1 MNPDDLL
8 RLAPSFLRRQRW
20 FAGAEAERVR
30 VEDFEV
36 LRDDWPKLTWA
47 LLEVAGAH
55 YNVIVGGRPM
65 GQPAEFL
72 GGHEYA
78 VLGEADGGF
87 WYDAIF
93 DPTLAVVLLGTF
105 TQGQQQAEHVRP
117 IGVEQSN
124 SSLVFDDRIIA
135 KVFRRV
141 QPGHNPDVEVT
152 MALADEGFAHVPRPV
167 AAWQRDGYDLA
178 FVQQFLV
185 GGSEGWALALT
196 SLRDLYADGP
206 DDPGEA
212 GGDFA
217 GEAERLGQ
225 VTGEMH
231 MALAEAFGM
240 HSGDPVGWYDSMTHR
255 LGTIQDLS
263 LEERTGAM
271 AVFQH
276 LRDAHD
282 PGPSIRVHGDY
293 HLGQVMRTDNGWYVL
308 DFEGEPARSLE
319 ERRSVSSPM
328 KDVTGMLRSFDYAVH
343 SVQAEREAWEFERI
357 QPLGEAWLARN
368 RSAFL
373 RGYHE
378 TPGIETLLPGDSASA
393 AVVQRAFEL
402 DKALYELGYELA
414 YRPAWA
420 DIPRMAI
427 RHLTFG

>member
-1 MNPDDLL
+1 
-8 RLAPSFLRRQRW
+8 
-20 FAGAEAERVR
+20 
-30 VEDFEV
+30 
-36 LRDDWPKLTWA
+36 
-47 LLEVAGAH
+47 
-55 YNVIVGGRPM
+55 
-65 GQPAEFL
+65 
-72 GGHEYA
+72 
-78 VLGEADGGF
+78 
-87 WYDAIF
+87 
-93 DPTLAVVLLGTF
+93 
-105 TQGQQQAEHVRP
+105 
-117 IGVEQSN
+117 
-124 SSLVFDDRIIA
+124 
-135 KVFRRV
+135 
-141 QPGHNPDVEVT
+141 
-152 MALADEGFAHVPRPV
+152 
-167 AAWQRDGYDLA
+167 
-178 FVQQFLV
+178 
-185 GGSEGWALALT
+185 
-196 SLRDLYADGP
+196 
-206 DDPGEA
+206 
-212 GGDFA
+212 
-217 GEAERLGQ
+217 
-225 VTGEMH
+225 
-231 MALAEAFGM
+231 M
-240 HSGDPVGWYDSMTHR
+240 HSGDPVGWYDSMSHR

-263 LEERTGAM
+263 PEERTGAM

-293 HLGQVMRTDNGWYVL
+293 HLGQVMRTDTGWYVL

-357 QPLGEAWLARN
+357 QPLGEAWLERN

-414 YRPAWA
+414 YRPGWA